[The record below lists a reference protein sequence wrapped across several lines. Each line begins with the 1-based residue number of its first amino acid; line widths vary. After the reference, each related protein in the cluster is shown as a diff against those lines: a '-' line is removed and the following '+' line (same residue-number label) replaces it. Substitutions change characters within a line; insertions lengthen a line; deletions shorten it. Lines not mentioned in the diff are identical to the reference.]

1 MKNFTDEWDNSY
13 MKKDNFLFFP
23 DDNIVRFISKYIKK
37 RVGFDEFINSREFE
51 SVPKVLDFGCGVG
64 RHVKLINDF
73 KLDAYGFDLSKE
85 AIKTAKNIC
94 MQLGLEKLPSKII
107 VADITELPYK
117 NEYFDFMLS
126 HGVLDSTP
134 FAIAKRG
141 MTELHRCLNSE
152 GKIYFDLISDTD
164 SSFNGKTLEC
174 IVKGNHE
181 TDTVQSYFNESR
193 IDELLQGLFSINEM
207 QLSTKV
213 DLLSNQ
219 KHSRWL
225 LVVEK
230 N

>member
-1 MKNFTDEWDNSY
+1 M
-13 MKKDNFLFFP
+13 
-23 DDNIVRFISKYIKK
+23 
-37 RVGFDEFINSREFE
+37 G
-51 SVPKVLDFGCGVG
+51 
-64 RHVKLINDF
+64 LICQ
-73 KLDAYGFDLSKE
+73 KE

-126 HGVLDSTP
+126 HGVLDSMP